1 MRRTSA
7 VALRYDRAEP
17 APSLIARGKGALADR
32 MLEIARENGI
42 TVVRDPILADI
53 LSDEEV
59 GSFIPVETW
68 EAVAALFAFLERG
81 RVEKWF

>member
-1 MRRTSA
+1 
-7 VALRYDRAEP
+7 
-17 APSLIARGKGALADR
+17 

-68 EAVAALFAFLERG
+68 EAVAALFAFVERG